1 MLFYIVL
8 RHQVRFLYTVLL
20 QAHER
25 EQAAQEFHARMME
38 SLNYIAKILTRT
50 EGGRRREGGG
60 RREG

>member
-25 EQAAQEFHARMME
+25 EQAAQEFHTRMME

-50 EGGRRREGGG
+50 VLGEEGARRHCWQ
-60 RREG
+60 